1 MCLNSPFE
9 VKNQLT
15 SYFLLFSIFYLL
27 RNFWGSAKIP
37 IQITLKMGKIEEDC
51 ESSIFFEAQ
60 KYYFVF
66 ESRLN
71 IFFKW
76 SIRNVV
82 STLPKIVKID
92 VENDNVVSTLTNV
105 VQFNVEKQNI
115 VSMLL
120 NVLNL
125 NVDVNNVVST
135 LIWCCAMLRLH
146 INLKTTLDQ
155 RWNVC

>member
-27 RNFWGSAKIP
+27 WNFWGSAKIP
-37 IQITLKMGKIEEDC
+37 IQITLKMGKIEEDR
-51 ESSIFFEAQ
+51 ESSILF
-60 KYYFVF
+60 
-66 ESRLN
+66 LN
-71 IFFKW
+71 QGLIFF
-76 SIRNVV
+76 SNGHIRNVV

-125 NVDVNNVVST
+125 NVDVNYVVST